1 MIGSYVVVRKTQHV
15 LWVLWLETTSMV
27 LDLWSEVNYLNNLSL
42 QTPIFI
48 SILLQWIYCISILFN
63 FNHFLFSDFKFF
75 LTGEL
80 TEDAPE
86 EPEVEQDAEAEPQ
99 DGDEN
104 EAEGENENADKT
116 EGEDA
121 KEVVEEVEEEVK
133 PKTQEEIEAEERRER
148 MKKKS
153 ILWAFASQPLPEK
166 KEEPIAPVETPQ
178 PSDEAVDDKSAEN
191 EKKNDNENQSETSD
205 LKPVTSVTVNYLD
218 SIKEEGDTTDAV
230 TSEQNDNDGSK
241 SELPNASTRRQSFSA
256 MTSVDSG
263 IDGTDAD
270 EIQKHS
276 VEQSESI
283 TDDGFISRTHS
294 AKSRLTYDRSRASS
308 ARSNFTSRPST
319 AGSRYDDDIEES
331 VQDEEESQ
339 AFSGRSERR
348 SSKSTAGD
356 IEKDED
362 SEESVIIED
371 DEFKSP
377 LSSRQIEFLENS
389 KEQQIYCEAGVVRNP
404 DNDISDDDTLDLESI
419 IQYDP
424 YTISP
429 RVNLTRLKKE
439 KTKSV
444 PVLERSRSATRLR
457 TFKKIENAILIRQ
470 NTDPRLNIAHIKAA
484 NERTMRERN
493 QKRVQR
499 KLNSNGLCCTHINID
514 LNVEDEAKPKVSAQQ
529 TSLKMLL
536 KRPQTAMTFREA
548 EKLNIVYGKNYETI
562 SNKYSSSRD
571 IKIVDLSNMVS
582 MDTDRY
588 ETPGLVNHHHGY
600 KSVLPLGR
608 VLSGH
613 KSKINNGNGI
623 VLNSMSRKLE
633 RIANL
638 TQIAN
643 DKQTRS
649 QHNLTHHHHH
659 KISNLSNRQSI
670 INLEMP
676 DLISKQKQTCRTYSP
691 RYFSRSLIRT

>member
-1 MIGSYVVVRKTQHV
+1 MCQYFVQFS
-15 LWVLWLETTSMV
+15 LTS
-27 LDLWSEVNYLNNLSL
+27 
-42 QTPIFI
+42 I
-48 SILLQWIYCISILFN
+48 
-63 FNHFLFSDFKFF
+63 FSDFKFF

-86 EPEVEQDAEAEPQ
+86 ELDEQDAEAEPQ

-104 EAEGENENADKT
+104 EAEGENENTEKT
-116 EGEDA
+116 EGEDS
-121 KEVVEEVEEEVK
+121 KEVVEEVEEEK

-166 KEEPIAPVETPQ
+166 KEEPIVPKETPK
-178 PSDEAVDDKSAEN
+178 PTDEAADDKSSEN
-191 EKKNDNENQSETSD
+191 DKKNDNENQSETSD

-218 SIKEEGDTTDAV
+218 SIKEEGDTTDVV
-230 TSEQNDNDGSK
+230 TSEQKDDDGIK
-241 SELPNASTRRQSFSA
+241 NEVPNASTRRQSFSA

-263 IDGTDAD
+263 IDGTDAE

-276 VEQSESI
+276 VEQSENV

-331 VQDEEESQ
+331 VQDEEQSQ
-339 AFSGRSERR
+339 PYSGRSERR

-377 LSSRQIEFLENS
+377 LSNRQIEFLENS
-389 KEQQIYCEAGVVRNP
+389 KEQQIYCEAGVVRDTN
-404 DNDISDDDTLDLESI
+404 NDISDDDTLDLESI

-439 KTKSV
+439 KKKSV

-457 TFKKIENAILIRQ
+457 TFKKIEHAILIRQ

-484 NERTMRERN
+484 NERTIRERN

-499 KLNSNGLCCTHINID
+499 KLNSNGLCCTHISID

-529 TSLKMLL
+529 TSLKTLL

-562 SNKYSSSRD
+562 SNKYCSSGD

-638 TQIAN
+638 TQIAS
-643 DKQTRS
+643 DKQTRA

-659 KISNLSNRQSI
+659 QKISNVSNRQSI

-676 DLISKQKQTCRTYSP
+676 DLMSRQKQTCRTYSP